1 MKPTEMMNPARLCYT
16 ADTGATGGTEK
27 TAAAAGTHEPEPSGS
42 AAAKETVADK
52 PNAVSAAEAAT
63 HSHAPFSAAAAEARN
78 PLAERDQPLVFE
90 LSRPGRIAYSLPAC
104 DVPEDDP
111 ASLIPA
117 HLLRSKPAELPELFE
132 VDVIRHYTALS
143 RRNFG
148 IDNGFYPLGSCTMKY
163 NPKLNE
169 DTARFPGFA
178 KIHPYQP
185 ESSIQGALEL
195 MYTLQ
200 QDLAALTGM
209 DQVTLQPAA
218 GAHGEWTGLMM
229 IRAYHEKNGEKRT
242 KVIVPDSS
250 HGTNPASATAAGFET
265 VTIRSTAD
273 GLVDLDALRAA
284 VGSDTAALM
293 LTNPNTLG
301 LFERDIRAI
310 ADIVHEAGGLVYY
323 DGANSN
329 AIMGITRPG
338 DMGFD
343 VVHLNLHKTMSTP
356 HGGGGPGAGPV
367 GVKSKL
373 IPFLPSPLVVRT
385 ADGTYTLD
393 ADRPDSIGR
402 VKAYYGNFGILVR
415 AYTYIRTYGPEG
427 LRRVSECAVLNANYM
442 RKRLSAYYEAPYD
455 RICKH
460 EFVLSGKKLAAHGVR
475 TLDVAKRLLDFGY
488 HPPTIYFPLNV
499 EECIMIEPT
508 ETESKETLDGFID
521 TMIRIAQEAESNPEL
536 LLHAPYTASVSRL
549 DEALAARKP
558 VLNCSCG

>member
-1 MKPTEMMNPARLCYT
+1 MRFRYDHLNAADSGAPAGSGNPAAPETNT
-16 ADTGATGGTEK
+16 ANQVASPP
-27 TAAAAGTHEPEPSGS
+27 AGEH
-42 AAAKETVADK
+42 
-52 PNAVSAAEAAT
+52 
-63 HSHAPFSAAAAEARN
+63 
-78 PLAERDQPLVFE
+78 DQALIFE

-104 DVPEDDP
+104 DVPEVEVSELVPD
-111 ASLIPA
+111 A
-117 HLLRSKPAELPELFE
+117 LLRKKAAELPEVYE

-163 NPKLNE
+163 NPKINE

-195 MYTLQ
+195 LYTLQ
-200 QDLAALTGM
+200 EDLAAITGM

-265 VTIRSTAD
+265 VTIKSTPD
-273 GLVDLDALRAA
+273 GLVDLNALRAA

-356 HGGGGPGAGPV
+356 HGGGGPGSGPV
-367 GVKSKL
+367 GVKAKL
-373 IPFLPSPLVVRT
+373 IPFLPSPLVVKSE
-385 ADGTYTLD
+385 AGTYSLD
-393 ADRPDSIGR
+393 AERPDSIGR

-415 AYTYIRTYGPEG
+415 AYTYIRSYGPDG

-455 RICKH
+455 TICKH
-460 EFVLSGKKLAAHGVR
+460 EFVLSGKKLAAYGVR

-521 TMIRIAQEAESNPEL
+521 TMIRIAKEAETDPD
-536 LLHAPYTASVSRL
+536 LLHNAPYTTAVRRL